1 MSDHTQPHGEHER
14 AQQRRNQVLDAATS
28 CFRRYGFHGCSMA
41 QLAKESAMSVGH
53 IYHYFQN
60 KEAIIDAIVK
70 RDLYEC
76 LDAIDQLRNSQ
87 HIYQDMVGDLSD
99 PLRNS
104 LNRDNAALQCEIL
117 AEAARNPKVSEMVHA
132 AHLHVRHKVAEL
144 IQMGSPAPLNEQQLD
159 TKIEIIGALFDG
171 LMVRSIRNPQIDQA
185 ALLPLLRS
193 TMQHILES

>member
-1 MSDHTQPHGEHER
+1 MADNTPTHSDPER
-14 AQQRRNQVLDAATS
+14 GQQRRCQVLDAAAS

-41 QLAKESAMSVGH
+41 QLARESGMSVGH

-76 LDAIDQLRNSQ
+76 LDSIEQLRTSQ
-87 HIYQDMVGDLSD
+87 QILLDMVGNLND
-99 PLRNS
+99 PVTSS

-117 AEAARNPKVSEMVHA
+117 AEAARNPKVAEMVHA

-144 IQMGSPAPLNEQQLD
+144 IQMGSKRSLSEQELD
-159 TKIEIIGALFDG
+159 TKIEVIGALFDG
-171 LMVRSIRNPQIDQA
+171 LMVRTIRNPNIHKDQ
-185 ALLPLLRS
+185 LLPILRS
-193 TMQHILES
+193 TMLHILEY